1 VSMELTPAR
10 PEFTPS
16 STRFNWLNA
25 SVLISTPIA
34 AIVLTTWYV
43 RSEGFVWTDLVP
55 FVAMYF
61 GTGLAITA
69 GYHRYYAHR
78 TYACHPVVQALMLIF
93 GAAALQ
99 NSALVWVSDHRTH
112 HRHVDQAADPY
123 NIRRGFLWAHI
134 GWIFFE
140 DAPGTPKI
148 ANVRD
153 LERSRLVRLQAR
165 LYVPLA
171 VGVGLGVP
179 FLIGLAFDRPWGGL
193 LWGGLVRTV
202 LVHHCTFLINSAAHF
217 FGERPYSTDVSA
229 RDNRW
234 LALLSY
240 GEGYHNF
247 HHAFPGDYR
256 NGVAWY
262 HWDPTKWTIRSLALV
277 RLAWGLRRTPAATIA
292 RRRQRV
298 SEQQLAA

>member
-1 VSMELTPAR
+1 MEITGR
-10 PEFTPS
+10 
-16 STRFNWLNA
+16 TRFDWVNA
-25 SVLISTPIA
+25 IVLTSTPIA
-34 AIVLTTWYV
+34 AVVLALWYV

-55 FVAMYF
+55 LVVMYF
-61 GTGLAITA
+61 LTGLAITA

-78 TYACHPVVQALMLIF
+78 TYGCHPIVQALVLLF

-99 NSALVWVSDHRTH
+99 NSALAWVSDHRAH
-112 HRHVDQAADPY
+112 HRHVDQAGDPY

-134 GWIFFE
+134 GWIFFR
-140 DAPGTPKI
+140 DAPGTPKP

-171 VGVGLGVP
+171 LGIGLGVP
-179 FLIGLAFDRPWGGL
+179 YAIGLAFDRPWGGM

-202 LVHHCTFLINSAAHF
+202 FVHHCTFLINSAAHCA
-217 FGERPYSTDVSA
+217 GARPYSTEVSA

-262 HWDPTKWTIRSLALV
+262 DFDPTKWTIRSLAWA
-277 RLAWGLRRTPAATIA
+277 RLAWGLRRTPAAAIEQ
-292 RRRQRV
+292 RRQRAR
-298 SEQQLAA
+298 EEALAA

>member
-1 VSMELTPAR
+1 MEETER
-10 PEFTPS
+10 R
-16 STRFNWLNA
+16 TRFDWLNA
-25 SVLISTPIA
+25 FVLTSTPVA
-34 AIVLTTWYV
+34 AVALAIGYV

-55 FVAMYF
+55 FVGMYF
-61 GTGLAITA
+61 LTGLAITA

-78 TYACHPVVQALMLIF
+78 TYACHPVVQALMLLF

-99 NSALVWVSDHRTH
+99 NSALAWVSDHRAH
-112 HRHVDQAADPY
+112 HRHVDRAADPY

-134 GWIFFE
+134 GWIFFQ

-165 LYVPLA
+165 LYVVLA
-171 VGVGLGVP
+171 LAVGLGVP
-179 FLIGLAFDRPWGGL
+179 YLIGLAFDRPWGGV

-202 LVHHCTFLINSAAHF
+202 FVHHCTFLINSAAHY
-217 FGERPYSTDVSA
+217 FGEQPYSREVSA

-262 HWDPTKWTIRSLALV
+262 HFDPTKWTIRGLAAV
-277 RLAWGLRRTPAATIA
+277 RLAWGLRRTPDAAIEL
-292 RRRQRV
+292 RRRRAR
-298 SEQQLAA
+298 EERLAA

>member
-1 VSMELTPAR
+1 MEITPAQPHPTER
-10 PEFTPS
+10 R
-16 STRFNWLNA
+16 TRFDWLNA
-25 SVLISTPIA
+25 VVLTTTPIA
-34 AIVLTTWYV
+34 AIVLTLWYV

-55 FVAMYF
+55 FAGMYF
-61 GTGLAITA
+61 LTGLAITA

-78 TYACHPVVQALMLIF
+78 TYACHPVVQALMLLF
-93 GAAALQ
+93 GAAAFQ
-99 NSALVWVSDHRTH
+99 NSALAWVSDHRSH

-134 GWIFFE
+134 GWIFFQ
-140 DAPGTPKI
+140 DAPGTPKV

-165 LYVPLA
+165 FYVLLA
-171 VGVGLGVP
+171 LSVGLGVP
-179 FLIGLAFDRPWGGL
+179 YLIGLAFDRPWGGV

-202 LVHHCTFLINSAAHF
+202 LVHHCTFLINSAAHYV
-217 FGERPYSTDVSA
+217 GERPYSTEVSA

-247 HHAFPGDYR
+247 HHAFPSDYR

-262 HWDPTKWTIRSLALV
+262 HFDPTKWTIRSLAAV
-277 RLAWGLRRTPAATIA
+277 RLAWGLRRTSAAEIE
-292 RRRQRV
+292 RRRQDAR
-298 SEQQLAA
+298 QRQLAA

>member
-1 VSMELTPAR
+1 MEITPAR
-10 PEFTPS
+10 PGPIS
-16 STRFNWLNA
+16 RRTRFDWLNA
-25 SVLISTPIA
+25 A
-34 AIVLTTWYV
+34 VLTATPLAAVVLTLWYV
-43 RSEGFVWTDLVP
+43 WLEGFVLTDLVP
-55 FVAMYF
+55 FVGMYF
-61 GTGLAITA
+61 LTGLAITA

-78 TYACHPVVQALMLIF
+78 TYACHPIVQALMLVF

-99 NSALVWVSDHRTH
+99 NSALAWVSDHRTH
-112 HRHVDQAADPY
+112 HRHVDRPADPY

-134 GWIFFE
+134 GWIFFR
-140 DAPGTPKI
+140 DAPGTPKP
-148 ANVRD
+148 ANVGD

-165 LYVPLA
+165 FYVLLA

-179 FLIGLAFDRPWGGL
+179 YLIGLAFDRPWGGV

-202 LVHHCTFLINSAAHF
+202 FVHHCTFLINSAAHS
-217 FGERPYSTDVSA
+217 FGERPYSTEVSA

-262 HWDPTKWTIRSLALV
+262 HFDPTKWTIRSLAAV
-277 RLAWGLRRTPAATIA
+277 RLAWGLRRTPAAAIE
-292 RRRQRV
+292 RRRERAR
-298 SEQQLAA
+298 QQARAA

>member
-1 VSMELTPAR
+1 MEIRPAPPDPTTSR
-10 PEFTPS
+10 K
-16 STRFNWLNA
+16 RFDWLNA
-25 SVLISTPIA
+25 LVLTSTPIA
-34 AIVLTTWYV
+34 AVVLAVWYV

-61 GTGLAITA
+61 LTGLAITA

-78 TYACHPVVQALMLIF
+78 TYACHPIVQALMLLF

-99 NSALVWVSDHRTH
+99 NSALAWVSDHRTH

-134 GWIFFE
+134 GWIFFQ
-140 DAPGTPKI
+140 DAPGTPKV

-165 LYVPLA
+165 LYVLLA

-179 FLIGLAFDRPWGGL
+179 YLIGLAFDRPWGGV

-202 LVHHCTFLINSAAHF
+202 LVHHCTFLINSAAHYT
-217 FGERPYSTDVSA
+217 GERPYSTEVSA

-262 HWDPTKWTIRSLALV
+262 HFDPTKWTIRSLAAV
-277 RLAWGLRRTPAATIA
+277 RLAWGLRRTPVEAIE
-292 RRRQRV
+292 RRRQAAR
-298 SEQQLAA
+298 QGTLAA